1 MTPPSGSMPLFA
13 DPNAEPGVVQTTTQ
27 GTVTLGIERV

>member
-1 MTPPSGSMPLFA
+1 MRPPSGSMPLFA
-13 DPNAEPGVVQTTTQ
+13 DSNAEPGVVQTTTQ

>member
-1 MTPPSGSMPLFA
+1 MPLFA
-13 DPNAEPGVVQTTTQ
+13 DPSAEPGVVQTTTE